1 MTREK
6 WKIPEQRG
14 ALLVLTALLL
24 PVFFACAGVAVDLGS
39 MYAHKSNLQNAV
51 DAAALAGAA
60 GYIAGEETAEYH
72 PGANT
77 MSDEYLKADLGKGY
91 QNVIDKD
98 FQAQTVSGK
107 TYYRVKVTQKS
118 PVYFMTLLGL
128 DSLMDVSADAVALV
142 GSETSGTPDFE
153 FKDLISVKTIG
164 DLASLASGGSTGGN
178 NGRLHEIFAEKAKRS
193 GISGRS
199 RLDLMMVRAGL
210 PLLGS
215 EFLAISAGLSLLV
228 FVIFA
233 LATLNP
239 VTGLLAVLLFLAAD
253 FVFVQRRISKRLNN
267 FQRQLA
273 DCLSLVANSLRAGF
287 SFLQT
292 MEIISREMEPPMS
305 TEFEKVMRDTSLGK
319 SLDEALHDMDERVGS
334 ADFSLVVTAVL
345 IQQQVG
351 GNLATILDTIRETI
365 SERIRIRREV
375 NTLTAQG
382 KMSGIVLACIPVALA
397 LFFYVSSPEY
407 LEPLLTTDIG
417 KMAIIGA
424 LFLVI
429 VGFVIIRKIVDI
441 KV

>member
-1 MTREK
+1 M
-6 WKIPEQRG
+6 I
-14 ALLVLTALLL
+14 LLFSLLFAFLFFILLFLGLTAVLRRRREM
-24 PVFFACAGVAVDLGS
+24 AERIQ
-39 MYAHKSNLQNAV
+39 MYS
-51 DAAALAGAA
+51 
-60 GYIAGEETAEYH
+60 GYR
-72 PGANT
+72 P
-77 MSDEYLKADLGKGY
+77 SVVRKA
-91 QNVIDKD
+91 
-98 FQAQTVSGK
+98 
-107 TYYRVKVTQKS
+107 S
-118 PVYFMTLLGL
+118 P
-128 DSLMDVSADAVALV
+128 
-142 GSETSGTPDFE
+142 FE
-153 FKDLISVKTIG
+153 VLRS
-164 DLASLASGGSTGGN
+164 
-178 NGRLHEIFAEKAKRS
+178 RLHEIFAEKAKRS
-193 GISGRS
+193 GTSGRS

-215 EFLAISAGLSLLV
+215 EFLAISAGFSLLV

-253 FVFVQRRISKRLNN
+253 FVFLQRRIAKRLNN

>member
-1 MTREK
+1 M
-6 WKIPEQRG
+6 I
-14 ALLVLTALLL
+14 LLFSLLFAFLFFILLFLGLTAVLRRRRE
-24 PVFFACAGVAVDLGS
+24 VAERIQMFS
-39 MYAHKSNLQNAV
+39 
-51 DAAALAGAA
+51 
-60 GYIAGEETAEYH
+60 
-72 PGANT
+72 
-77 MSDEYLKADLGKGY
+77 GY
-91 QNVIDKD
+91 QPSVVRK
-98 FQAQTVSGK
+98 ASV
-107 TYYRVKVTQKS
+107 
-118 PVYFMTLLGL
+118 
-128 DSLMDVSADAVALV
+128 
-142 GSETSGTPDFE
+142 FE
-153 FKDLISVKTIG
+153 VLRS
-164 DLASLASGGSTGGN
+164 
-178 NGRLHEIFAEKAKRS
+178 RLHEIFAEKARRTDT
-193 GISGRS
+193 GLGRKK
-199 RLDLMMVRAGL
+199 LDLMMVRAGL

-215 EFLAISAGLSLLV
+215 EFLAISAGGALLV

-233 LATLNP
+233 LATRNP
-239 VTGLLAVLLFLAAD
+239 VTGLLALLLFLAAD
-253 FVFVQRRISKRLNN
+253 FVFVQRRITKRLDN

-305 TEFEKVMRDTSLGK
+305 TEFERVMRDTTLGK
-319 SLDEALHDMDERVGS
+319 SLDDALHDMDERVGS
-334 ADFSLVVTAVL
+334 ADFSLVITAVL

-351 GNLATILDTIRETI
+351 GNLATILDTIRNTI

-429 VGFVIIRKIVDI
+429 VGFAIIRKIVDI

>member
-1 MTREK
+1 M
-6 WKIPEQRG
+6 I
-14 ALLVLTALLL
+14 LLISLLFAFLFFLLL
-24 PVFFACAGVAVDLGS
+24 FLG
-39 MYAHKSNLQNAV
+39 LQV
-51 DAAALAGAA
+51 LLRRKR
-60 GYIAGEETAEYH
+60 EMAERIQ
-72 PGANT
+72 
-77 MSDEYLKADLGKGY
+77 MFSGY
-91 QNVIDKD
+91 QPSVVRR
-98 FQAQTVSGK
+98 ASV
-107 TYYRVKVTQKS
+107 
-118 PVYFMTLLGL
+118 
-128 DSLMDVSADAVALV
+128 
-142 GSETSGTPDFE
+142 FE
-153 FKDLISVKTIG
+153 VLRS
-164 DLASLASGGSTGGN
+164 
-178 NGRLHEIFAEKAKRS
+178 RLHEIFAKKARRTGS
-193 GISGRS
+193 TSRRS

-215 EFLAISAGLSLLV
+215 EFLAISAGGALFV
-228 FVIFA
+228 FIIFA
-233 LATLNP
+233 LATRNP
-239 VTGLLAVLLFLAAD
+239 VTGLLALLLFLASD
-253 FVFVQRRISKRLNN
+253 FVFVQRRITKRLNN

-319 SLDEALHDMDERVGS
+319 ALDDALHDMDDRVGS
-334 ADFSLVVTAVL
+334 ADFSLVITAVL

-351 GNLATILDTIRETI
+351 GNLATILDTIRNTI

-407 LEPLLTTDIG
+407 LEPLLTTNIG
-417 KMAIIGA
+417 RIAIIGA

-429 VGFVIIRKIVDI
+429 VGFAIIRKIVDI